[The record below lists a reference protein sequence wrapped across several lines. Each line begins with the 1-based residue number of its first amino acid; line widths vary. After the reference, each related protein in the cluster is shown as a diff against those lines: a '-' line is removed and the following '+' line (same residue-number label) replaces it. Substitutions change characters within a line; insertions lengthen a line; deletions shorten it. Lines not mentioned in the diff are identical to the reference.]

1 LAFINANFSS
11 LAKVIKILE
20 SRDLLNNESVQMI
33 EDLLSDLSKVGGDS
47 GKKASEKLKNVLKE
61 NPGYTQIKTISNIFT
76 AEDCDEAIELD
87 PKEISLFRYAP
98 ATSCDVERSFWQY
111 KSVLSDK
118 RINLTENNL
127 SDIFISHC
135 NLNL

>member
-1 LAFINANFSS
+1 
-11 LAKVIKILE
+11 
-20 SRDLLNNESVQMI
+20 
-33 EDLLSDLSKVGGDS
+33 
-47 GKKASEKLKNVLKE
+47 VLKE
-61 NPGYTQIKTISNIFT
+61 NPGYTQIKTISNILT
-76 AEDCDEAIELD
+76 TEDCDEVIDLD

-98 ATSCDVERSFWQY
+98 ATSCDVERSFLQY